1 LLIAASEPIHTQ
13 LGWVFRPQLAFGMA
27 LQPHGENQKLFGLTW
42 QSPLQISRTHS
53 VLWNGASRLLQVGL
67 QFLFVPVYISLL
79 GPASYGLVVLSAT
92 LMAAFAFLDHM
103 TSSAVTRA
111 FGMHNGNR
119 ERSSDLWKIL
129 TTLEKVSV
137 LVALVIALS
146 APVMGFYLTR
156 HWTKIDGLDETT
168 LWTALILIGGALASQ
183 FVGTLYAAGLM
194 GLQRQKLLS
203 VIRVFWT
210 PAYYGIGAALLL
222 VIDRSVIVLFAWQ
235 MTAFLM
241 LAATMRWAL
250 WKTMPAVPDG
260 QHSNDKVIKDIGRF
274 GAGSLIMG
282 LTGAA
287 VSQIDKFMV
296 ASVSQPA
303 QFAAYGLAMSI
314 VMQAMTLASGPFAT
328 AMYPHFSQLL
338 ADENETALRQSY
350 HRWTQ
355 VVVMISVLLGG
366 TLFLLGPLLI
376 DLWLGANSVLAP
388 DIKRLLPIVLV
399 AWVINGA
406 ITTPVMLIMASGK
419 LHLIYGI
426 NLAAIVL
433 ALVFLPVA
441 LNRWGFEAGALYWL
455 AVNLAYCTVM
465 VALMHRSVLKGS
477 LPRWLGLDVALP
489 FMVAG
494 VIFYQASHW
503 IPSVAGPAHIILH
516 AGVSVAFCCAAL
528 VAVMPEGRRQ
538 LLESLHFLRR

>member
-1 LLIAASEPIHTQ
+1 
-13 LGWVFRPQLAFGMA
+13 MA
-27 LQPHGENQKLFGLTW
+27 LKPQEENRKLFGLTW
-42 QSPLQISRTHS
+42 ESPLHISRTHS
-53 VLWNGASRLLQVGL
+53 VLWNGTSRLLQVGL
-67 QFLFVPVYISLL
+67 QFVFVPIYISLL

-103 TSSAVTRA
+103 TSSAVTRE
-111 FGMHNGNR
+111 FGMHNGNLD
-119 ERSSDLWKIL
+119 RSSDLWKIL
-129 TTLEKVSV
+129 TTLERFSF
-137 LVALVIALS
+137 LVALAIAFS
-146 APVMGFYLTR
+146 APFLGFYLTS
-156 HWTKIDGLDETT
+156 HWTKIDGLDQAT
-168 LWTALILIGGALASQ
+168 LWIALILIGGALASQ
-183 FVGTLYAAGLM
+183 FIGTLYAAGLM

-210 PAYYGIGAALLL
+210 PAYYAIGAVLLL
-222 VIDRSVIVLFAWQ
+222 VVERSVIVLFAWQ

-241 LAATMRWAL
+241 LATTMRWAL

-338 ADENETALRQSY
+338 ADKNETVLRHSY

-355 VVVMISVLLGG
+355 VVVMISVLVGG

-388 DIKRLLPIVLV
+388 DIKRLLPIVLI

-426 NLAAIVL
+426 NLAAVVL
-433 ALVFLPVA
+433 ALVFLPLA
-441 LNRWGFEAGALYWL
+441 LSRWGFEAGAFYWL
-455 AVNLAYCTVM
+455 AVNLAYCIVM

-477 LPRWLGLDVALP
+477 LTRWLGLDVALP
-489 FMVAG
+489 LMVAG
-494 VIFYQASHW
+494 VIFYQAPYW
-503 IPSVAGPAHIILH
+503 ISSAAGPASIILN
-516 AGVSVAFCCAAL
+516 AVLSVGFCF
-528 VAVMPEGRRQ
+528 AVLITAMPEGRRQ
-538 LLESLHFLRR
+538 LLQSLHFLRR